1 MDKVIVTALLL
12 IGSVTAAL
20 VVMMSVGPSISQA
33 SQSLVESNR
42 DTSERIKTNVE
53 IIAVASDS
61 AGTTI
66 NAWIKNVGVVPI
78 YAIEKMDIFVITPGI
93 RFDAMTH
100 AANGDNTWTETV
112 LPSAWSRGDTL
123 HITITLPASDP
134 LVSGVHAL
142 GIITANG
149 ISTEKIFSK

>member
-33 SQSLVESNR
+33 SQSLVETNR
-42 DTSERIKTNVE
+42 DTSNRIKTDVE
-53 IIAVASDS
+53 IIAVAADS

-66 NAWIKNVGVVPI
+66 DAWIKNVGVVPI
-78 YAIEKMDIFVITPGI
+78 YAIEQMDIFVITPGT

-100 AANGDNTWTETV
+100 AASGDNTWTETV
-112 LPSAWSRGDTL
+112 LGSAWSRGDTL
-123 HITITLPASDP
+123 HITITLPVASP
-134 LVSGVHAL
+134 IATGTHAL
-142 GIITANG
+142 GITTANG
-149 ISTEKIFSK
+149 VSTEKIFSK